1 MQPSDRKNF
10 VTLITGIADYYS
22 KELSM
27 TSIGLY
33 WEGLKHYDYPA
44 IERALWQHTQNP
56 DSGQFMPKIADVT
69 KVLQGR
75 TEDQAQL
82 AWSKVDGAVRRIGVW
97 ADVAFDDPIIHRV
110 LHDMG
115 GWVRINSFEDE
126 NWPFVAKEFVTR
138 YRGFRISGQVP
149 EYPKYLLGTAS
160 TYNTVEGLAKPYVRM
175 VGNQA
180 AVLQVI
186 NGGRPLGALLL
197 DGPALVAIPA
207 LVQEAAA

>member
-1 MQPSDRKNF
+1 MRPNDRKNF

-22 KELSM
+22 KELSI

-33 WEGLKHYDYPA
+33 WEGLKQYDYPA

-97 ADVAFDDPIIHRV
+97 ADVAFDDPVIHRV

-115 GWVRINSFEDE
+115 GWVRINSHDDDS
-126 NWPFVAKEFVTR
+126 WPFVAKEFITR

-160 TYNTVEGLAKPYVRM
+160 THNTAEGLAKPCVRL
-175 VGNQA
+175 VGDQA
-180 AVLQVI
+180 AAVQVI
-186 NGGRPLGALLL
+186 NCGRPLGAILL
-197 DGPALVAIPA
+197 DGATQAAGQVMAL
-207 LVQEAAA
+207 ESAA

>member
-1 MQPSDRKNF
+1 MQPNDRKNF

-33 WEGLKHYDYPA
+33 WEGLKQYDYPA

-82 AWSKVDGAVRRIGVW
+82 AWSKVDGAVRRIGIW

-115 GWVRINSFEDE
+115 GWVQINSRDEDG
-126 NWPFVAKEFVTR
+126 WPFVAKEFITR

-160 TYNTVEGLAKPYVRM
+160 THNAAEGLAKPCVRL

-180 AVLQVI
+180 AANQVI
-186 NGGRPLGALLL
+186 SLGRPIGATLL
-197 DGPALVAIPA
+197 DGHHPAAGVALA
-207 LVQEAAA
+207 LEGIA